1 MNAMGNI
8 KNMGAHRVWLAGLA
22 LYLLAAWVMPP
33 PACAAAPE
41 DGYLKAR
48 LAMVHE
54 QIKARGVQDPAVL
67 KAMQEVPRH
76 LFVPESLRD
85 QAYADHPLPIGQD
98 QTISQPFI
106 VAYMTEALKLK
117 GNEKVLEIGT
127 GSGYQAAILARIAK
141 EVYSMEILRPLYEQA
156 QARLAGLGF
165 ANVHLRA
172 GDGYLGWPEKAPFDA
187 IMVTAAPEEVPPKLV
202 EQLKPG
208 GRMVLPVGRAFFVQ
222 KPVLLEKDEDGRV
235 RTRTLELVR
244 FVPMVRGK

>member
-1 MNAMGNI
+1 MGNI
-8 KNMGAHRVWLAGLA
+8 KNMSARRVWLAGLA
-22 LYLLAAWVMPP
+22 LFLLAAWAVPS
-33 PACAAAPE
+33 ATRAAEPE
-41 DGYLKAR
+41 DGHLKAR

-54 QIKARGVQDPAVL
+54 QIQARGVQDPAVL

-85 QAYADHPLPIGQD
+85 QAYADHPLPIGLD

-106 VAYMTEALKLK
+106 VAYMTEALGLK
-117 GNEKVLEIGT
+117 GHERVLEIGT

-141 EVYSMEILRPLYEQA
+141 EVYSIEILRPLYEQA

-165 ANVHLRA
+165 ANVHLKA
-172 GDGYLGWPEKAPFDA
+172 GDGYQGWPEKAPFDA
-187 IMVTAAPEEVPPKLV
+187 IMVTAAPEEVPAKLV

-222 KPVLLEKDEDGRV
+222 KLVLLEKDEDGGV